1 MVGAHVLQLID
12 GLNIG
17 GAEILLRDLSV
28 GLAQRGFRVS
38 IGYSTPG
45 PLAQDLK
52 HLGLP
57 VTRLPRLMR
66 IDPILFF
73 GMMRLMRKNTPQI
86 VHTHLFKSDFHGRL
100 AARIAGVPVVVST
113 LHSIDRWAQKR
124 PLGNLYGWT
133 SRFADRI
140 IAVSEDVKKF
150 HIANTAV
157 GESKFVTIENGVD
170 VQRFAN
176 QRAAGQNVRK
186 EFELDGSAPV
196 FGIVGRLTPPKD
208 HKVFLRAAALILQSL
223 PLARFLIVGDGPL
236 RSELESYVREL
247 RIQSSVIFTGMRR
260 DIPAMLAA
268 LDVLVISSLWEGIPV
283 TLLEGM
289 ASMLPVVG
297 TRVGSIPDV
306 VTEETAILVP
316 PSEPNAIAQ
325 ACLKL
330 AKDRELRLRMGKAG
344 LKRVS
349 AYYSIDAMIDRTTA
363 LYTDLLRARGLAH
376 FIPSQLVSQGAP

>member
-45 PLAQDLK
+45 PLAYDLK
-52 HLGLP
+52 ELGLP
-57 VTRLPRLMR
+57 VTRLPRVMR
-66 IDPILFF
+66 IDPILFS
-73 GMMRLMRKNTPQI
+73 GMIRLMRQDLPQI

-140 IAVSEDVKKF
+140 IAVSDDVKKF
-150 HIANTAV
+150 HMANTAV
-157 GESKFVTIENGVD
+157 DEAKFVTIENGID
-170 VQRFAN
+170 VPRFAR
-176 QRAAGQNVRK
+176 QSVIGQAIRK
-186 EFELDGSAPV
+186 EFNLDGSALV
-196 FGIVGRLTPPKD
+196 FGIIGRLTPPKD
-208 HKVFLRAAALILQSL
+208 HRVFLQAAALILQRMA
-223 PLARFLIVGDGPL
+223 LARFLIVVDGPL
-236 RSELESYVREL
+236 RNDLESYAHEL
-247 RIQSSVIFTGMRR
+247 GIQNSVIFTGIRR
-260 DIPAMLAA
+260 DIPAVLAA

-289 ASMLPVVG
+289 AASLPVVG

-306 VTEETAILVP
+306 VTGETAVLVQ
-316 PSEPNAIAQ
+316 PSDPAAIAQ
-325 ACLKL
+325 ACLRL
-330 AKDRELRLRMGKAG
+330 ANDQELRLRMGQAG
-344 LKRVS
+344 LKRVI

-363 LYTDLLRARGLAH
+363 LYAELLRTRGLAH
-376 FIPSQLVSQGAP
+376 FIPSQFVQQGNP

>member
-45 PLAQDLK
+45 PLARDLND
-52 HLGLP
+52 LGLP
-57 VTRLPRLMR
+57 LTRLPRLMR
-66 IDPILFF
+66 IDPILFS
-73 GMMRLMRKNTPQI
+73 GMIRLMRNDPPQI

-113 LHSIDRWAQKR
+113 LHSIDRWAQKP
-124 PLGNLYGWT
+124 PLGSIYGWT

-140 IAVSEDVKKF
+140 IAISDDVKNF
-150 HIANTAV
+150 HIVNTAV
-157 GESKFVTIENGVD
+157 DESKFVTIENGVD
-170 VQRFAN
+170 VRRFAV
-176 QRAAGQNVRK
+176 QRIMGEGIRK
-186 EFELDGSAPV
+186 EFNLDDAAPV

-208 HKVFLRAAALILQSL
+208 HRVFLQAAALILQSI
-223 PLARFLIVGDGPL
+223 PRARFLVVGDGPL
-236 RSELESYVREL
+236 RNDLESQAHEL
-247 RIQSSVIFTGMRR
+247 GIQNSVTFTGMRR
-260 DIPAMLAA
+260 DIPNVLAA

-289 ASMLPVVG
+289 ASALPVVA
-297 TRVGSIPDV
+297 TKVGSIPDV
-306 VTEETAILVP
+306 VTDETAILVP
-316 PSEPNAIAQ
+316 PSDPTTIAQ

-330 AKDRELRLRMGKAG
+330 ANNQDLRFSLGQAG
-344 LKRVS
+344 LKRVT
-349 AYYSIDAMIDRTTA
+349 ANYSIDAMIDRTA
-363 LYTDLLRARGLAH
+363 SLYAELLQKRGLQH
-376 FIPSQLVSQGAP
+376 FIPNQFVPQGHI

>member
-52 HLGLP
+52 ELGLP

-66 IDPILFF
+66 VDPILFG
-73 GMMRLMRKNTPQI
+73 GMIRLMRKDIPHI

-113 LHSIDRWAQKR
+113 LHSIDRWAQTR
-124 PLGNLYGWT
+124 LLGNLYGWT
-133 SRFADRI
+133 SHFTDRI
-140 IAVSEDVKKF
+140 IAISDDVKNF
-150 HIANTAV
+150 HMANTAV
-157 GESKFVTIENGVD
+157 DESKFVTIENGVD
-170 VQRFAN
+170 VQRFAR
-176 QRAAGQNVRK
+176 QRSSRQEIQK
-186 EFELDGSAPV
+186 EFSLNDSTPV
-196 FGIVGRLTPPKD
+196 FGIIGRLTPPKD
-208 HKVFLRAAALILQSL
+208 HIVFLQAAALILQRV

-236 RSELESYVREL
+236 RNDLESHAKEMG
-247 RIQSSVIFTGMRR
+247 IQNSVIFTGFRR
-260 DIPAMLAA
+260 DIPALLAA

-289 ASMLPVVG
+289 ASALPVVA
-297 TRVGSIPDV
+297 TKVGSIPEV

-316 PSEPNAIAQ
+316 PSDPSSIAQ

-330 AKDRELRLRMGKAG
+330 ANDPDLRVHMGQAG

-349 AYYSIDAMIDRTTA
+349 ASYSIDAMVDRTA
-363 LYTDLLRARGLAH
+363 GLYAELLLKRGLTH
-376 FIPSQLVSQGAP
+376 FIPTQFVPQGNP

>member
-1 MVGAHVLQLID
+1 MVRAHVLQLID

-45 PLAQDLK
+45 PLARDLND
-52 HLGLP
+52 LGLP
-57 VTRLPRLMR
+57 LTRLPRLMR
-66 IDPILFF
+66 VDPILFG
-73 GMMRLMRKNTPQI
+73 GMIRLMHKDLPQI

-100 AARIAGVPVVVST
+100 AARIVGVPVVVST

-140 IAVSEDVKKF
+140 IAISDDVKNF
-150 HIANTAV
+150 HMANTAV
-157 GESKFVTIENGVD
+157 DESKFVTIENGVD
-170 VQRFAN
+170 IQRFTR
-176 QRAAGQNVRK
+176 QKTLGEEIRK
-186 EFELDGSAPV
+186 EFNLDDSAPV

-208 HKVFLRAAALILQSL
+208 HRVFLQAAALILQSI
-223 PLARFLIVGDGPL
+223 PRARFLIVGDGPL
-236 RSELESYVREL
+236 RDDLEAHMREL
-247 RIQSSVIFTGMRR
+247 DIQNSLLFTGMRR
-260 DIPAMLAA
+260 DIPAVLAA

-289 ASMLPVVG
+289 ASALPMVA
-297 TRVGSIPDV
+297 TKVGSIPEV
-306 VTEETAILVP
+306 VTDETAILVQ
-316 PSEPNAIAQ
+316 PSDPTAIAQ

-330 AKDRELRLRMGKAG
+330 ANDQELRLSMGQAG
-344 LKRVS
+344 LKRVT
-349 AYYSIDAMIDRTTA
+349 AKYSIDAMIDRTTA
-363 LYTDLLRARGLAH
+363 LYAELLRKRGLAH
-376 FIPSQLVSQGAP
+376 LIPSQFVSQGHP